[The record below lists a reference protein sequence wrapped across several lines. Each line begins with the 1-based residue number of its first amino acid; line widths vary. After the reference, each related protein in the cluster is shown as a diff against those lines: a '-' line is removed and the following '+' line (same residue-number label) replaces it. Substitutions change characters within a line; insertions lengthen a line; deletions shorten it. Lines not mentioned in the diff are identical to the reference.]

1 MFKKTFSYLTSE
13 WKMGFCSV
21 SGIWF
26 RLKDISR
33 IEIKEA
39 AWYIS
44 MNSKWFF
51 GGKSNHIDHTFS
63 VSTWTFIHAF
73 CAKLAVSFFVNQKEN
88 SSNQISESRYIINNI
103 LIRSR
108 SMACQVTL
116 RLAFLL
122 LLVFALQSQ
131 ALYLSKNYDA
141 FKDVSYPIITAWWW
155 F

>member
-1 MFKKTFSYLTSE
+1 MFKKTFSFLTSE

-44 MNSKWFF
+44 MNSKLFF

-73 CAKLAVSFFVNQKEN
+73 CAKLAASFFVNQKEN
-88 SSNQISESRYIINNI
+88 SDVGSIPIRYQNPDTSSTISWSVPEAWPAKWHYALHS
-103 LIRSR
+103 S
-108 SMACQVTL
+108 S
-116 RLAFLL
+116 FLSL
-122 LLVFALQSQ
+122 LCKVRPSTSVRIMMLLKM
-131 ALYLSKNYDA
+131 YH
-141 FKDVSYPIITAWWW
+141 I
-155 F
+155 